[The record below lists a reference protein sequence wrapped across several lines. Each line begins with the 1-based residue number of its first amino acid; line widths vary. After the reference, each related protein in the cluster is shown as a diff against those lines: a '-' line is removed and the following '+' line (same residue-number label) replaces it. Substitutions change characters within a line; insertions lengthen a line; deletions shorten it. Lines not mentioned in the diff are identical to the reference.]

1 MTENR
6 IRHVQLPT
14 FRIIVHN
21 FANGCINRQN
31 KFDRSLPPCKN
42 FSVTFPMKTVCDTTA
57 IRIWRYTQYVAA
69 AVTTLADAI
78 LWINEVASIW
88 IFAIFFWLFL
98 TAGIVSIVSF
108 FVSLRCNTQH
118 RRILLIWHCV
128 NILVFVLW
136 YVNPN
141 DRCNADIMERH
152 YEKYHT
158 QMDGLHRYVIDQL
171 NPGCSI
177 DLEFEHGRI
186 TIFHVKFQTGKWEN
200 HWDPDVATID
210 SLLLQTGLDRDILR
224 QIKQSLDDIH
234 CISIMAS
241 TEPNQPYRIGFRRIA
256 LGMYSFLIFPQTLS
270 PEQQAA
276 INADQASILYT
287 PRVVFCYGGGA
298 VGTQHFVGKDE
309 YLRDRQQRL
318 QTL

>member
-21 FANGCINRQN
+21 FANGCINRQD
-31 KFDRSLPPCKN
+31 KFDRSLPLCKN

-118 RRILLIWHCV
+118 RRILLIWHCA

-141 DRCNADIMERH
+141 DRSNADIMERH

-186 TIFHVKFQTGKWEN
+186 TIFHVKFQTGKWKIIGIPMWLPLIRCFYRPALIGTFCARSSNRWMTCIAFPSWHPQNRTNRTESDSVAL
-200 HWDPDVATID
+200 HW
-210 SLLLQTGLDRDILR
+210 G
-224 QIKQSLDDIH
+224 
-234 CISIMAS
+234 CIAS
-241 TEPNQPYRIGFRRIA
+241 
-256 LGMYSFLIFPQTLS
+256 
-270 PEQQAA
+270 
-276 INADQASILYT
+276 
-287 PRVVFCYGGGA
+287 
-298 VGTQHFVGKDE
+298 
-309 YLRDRQQRL
+309 
-318 QTL
+318 